1 MKKEIKNKYITLLAR
16 LFDSAQKD
24 LIDCWDNVELIEYLK
39 DNTWIHSCDPETK
52 EFCKMIYYEFSENV
66 LTYFDI
72 VKHIRISY
80 NLNSLYYNI
89 KADIAMKQIPDIGV

>member
-16 LFDSAQKD
+16 LFDSAQAD
-24 LIDCWDNVELIEYLK
+24 LKHCWDALQVQRQY
-39 DNTWIHSCDPETK
+39 TWIYSCDPETK
-52 EFCKMIYYEFSENV
+52 EFCRMIYNEFSENV
-66 LTYFDI
+66 LNYFDI

>member
-1 MKKEIKNKYITLLAR
+1 MIISFIIRDLKSLLKGVGDVFRAEI
-16 LFDSAQKD
+16 
-24 LIDCWDNVELIEYLK
+24 
-39 DNTWIHSCDPETK
+39 P
-52 EFCKMIYYEFSENV
+52 CKMIYYEFSENV

-89 KADIAMKQIPDIGV
+89 KADIAMKQIPDIA